1 MKYLHNSKKSRT
13 FAAVMKKLIFFAL
26 AAIGFAA
33 CSNSND
39 KMVND
44 KMVNGFMNLARER
57 YAVRAYADTPVEAFK
72 LDSILEA
79 GRLAP
84 TAKNVQPQHI
94 YVLQSPEAIAKINAL
109 TPCAYGAPVV
119 FLVCYDADQ
128 VWTKEDGTNSGDMD
142 CSIVGTHMM
151 MEATELGLGT
161 CWVKYFDPAEVAE
174 AFVLPTNH
182 KPSFLMPCGYAAEN
196 AKPSDKH
203 FSRKPLTETVT
214 YK

>member
-1 MKYLHNSKKSRT
+1 
-13 FAAVMKKLIFFAL
+13 MKKLIILAL

-33 CSNSND
+33 CSSSNE
-39 KMVND
+39 
-44 KMVNGFMNLARER
+44 KMVNGFMDLARQR
-57 YAVRAYADTPVEAFK
+57 FAVREYAQTPVEQAK
-72 LDSILEA
+72 MDSILEA

-94 YVLQSPEAIAKINAL
+94 YVLQSPEAIAKINEL
-109 TPCAYGAPVV
+109 TRCAYGAPVV
-119 FLVCYDADQ
+119 FLVCYDTDQ

-161 CWVKYFDPAEVAE
+161 CWVKWFDPAEVAA
-174 AFVLPTNH
+174 AFELPANH
-182 KPSFLMPCGYAAEN
+182 KPSFLMPCGYASEN
-196 AKPSDKH
+196 AKPSDH
-203 FSRKPLTETVT
+203 HYSRKPLSETVT

>member
-1 MKYLHNSKKSRT
+1 
-13 FAAVMKKLIFFAL
+13 MKKLIIFAI
-26 AAIGFAA
+26 AATMLAA
-33 CSNSND
+33 CSNQPVQQNKS
-39 KMVND
+39 
-44 KMVNGFMNLARER
+44 FMDLARQR
-57 YAVRAYADTPVEAFK
+57 FAVREYKQTLVEQGK

-94 YVLQSPEAIAKINAL
+94 YVLQSSEAIAKINEL
-109 TPCAYGAPVV
+109 TRCAYGAPVV
-119 FLVCYDADQ
+119 FLVCYDTEL

-161 CWVKYFDPAEVAE
+161 CWVKWFDPAQVAE
-174 AFVLPTNH
+174 AFDLPANH
-182 KPSFLMPCGYAAEN
+182 KPSFLMPCGYAADGVQ
-196 AKPSDKH
+196 PSPMHTD
-203 FSRKPLTETVT
+203 RKPLRETVT

>member
-1 MKYLHNSKKSRT
+1 
-13 FAAVMKKLIFFAL
+13 MKKLIILAL

-33 CSNSND
+33 CSSSNE

-44 KMVNGFMNLARER
+44 QMVNGFMDLARQR
-57 YAVRAYADTPVEAFK
+57 FAVREYAQTPVEQAK

-94 YVLQSPEAIAKINAL
+94 YVLQSPEAITKINEL
-109 TPCAYGAPVV
+109 TRCAYGAPVV

-128 VWTKEDGTNSGDMD
+128 VWSKDGHDTGDMD

-151 MEATELGLGT
+151 LEATELGLGT
-161 CWVKYFDPAEVAE
+161 CWVKYFDPEEVAT
-174 AFVLPTNH
+174 AFELPANH
-182 KPSFLMPCGYAAEN
+182 KPSFLMPCGYASEN
-196 AKPSDKH
+196 AKPSDHH
-203 FSRKPLTETVT
+203 FSRKLLSETVT

>member
-1 MKYLHNSKKSRT
+1 
-13 FAAVMKKLIFFAL
+13 MKKLIIFAI
-26 AAIGFAA
+26 AATMLAA
-33 CSNSND
+33 CSNQPVQQNKS
-39 KMVND
+39 
-44 KMVNGFMNLARER
+44 FMDLARQR
-57 YAVRAYADTPVEAFK
+57 FAVREYKQTPVEQAK

-94 YVLQSPEAIAKINAL
+94 YVLQSSEAIAKINEL
-109 TPCAYGAPVV
+109 TRCAYGAPVV
-119 FLVCYDADQ
+119 FLVCYDTEL

-161 CWVKYFDPAEVAE
+161 CWVKWFDPAQVAE
-174 AFVLPTNH
+174 AFDLPANH
-182 KPSFLMPCGYAAEN
+182 KPSFLMPCGYAADGVQ
-196 AKPSDKH
+196 PSPMHTD
-203 FSRKPLTETVT
+203 RKPLSETVT

>member
-1 MKYLHNSKKSRT
+1 
-13 FAAVMKKLIFFAL
+13 MKKLIIFAI
-26 AAIGFAA
+26 AATMLAA
-33 CSNSND
+33 CSNQPVQQNKS
-39 KMVND
+39 
-44 KMVNGFMNLARER
+44 FMDLARQR
-57 YAVRAYADTPVEAFK
+57 FAVREYKQTPVEQAK

-94 YVLQSPEAIAKINAL
+94 YVMQSSEAIAKINEL
-109 TPCAYGAPVV
+109 TRCAYGAPVV
-119 FLVCYDADQ
+119 FLVCYDTEL

-161 CWVKYFDPAEVAE
+161 CWVKWFDPAQVAE
-174 AFVLPTNH
+174 AFDLPANH
-182 KPSFLMPCGYAAEN
+182 KPSFLMPCGYAADGVQ
-196 AKPSDKH
+196 PSPMHTD
-203 FSRKPLTETVT
+203 RKPLSETVT

>member
-1 MKYLHNSKKSRT
+1 
-13 FAAVMKKLIFFAL
+13 MKKLIILAL

-33 CSNSND
+33 CSNSNE
-39 KMVND
+39 
-44 KMVNGFMNLARER
+44 KMVNGFMDLARQR
-57 YAVRAYADTPVEAFK
+57 FAVREYKQTPVEQAK

-94 YVLQSPEAIAKINAL
+94 YVLQSPEAIAKINEL
-109 TPCAYGAPVV
+109 TRCAYGAPVV
-119 FLVCYDADQ
+119 FLVCYDADL

-161 CWVKYFDPAEVAE
+161 CWVKWFDPAQVAA
-174 AFVLPTNH
+174 AFELPANH
-182 KPSFLMPCGYAAEN
+182 KPSFLMPCGYASEN
-196 AKPSDKH
+196 AKPSDHH
-203 FSRKPLTETVT
+203 FSRKPLSETVT